1 MSFFA
6 LGNVLMD
13 LILET
18 DADYVKKWDLNLDD
32 QIMAQEKHE
41 SLFVQVAENA
51 NTLRVPGGCALNTTR
66 VISKLAGKKSRVS
79 VNFAGVTGADAVGDQ
94 IHNML
99 SSNSI
104 NFHRVKSKVGTGN
117 TVALVTDGGK
127 RSLVGPIEMADH
139 FPASQLEAIE
149 DKWKRAAFI
158 FQASWFLLSPDG
170 IKCAF
175 MMAKHAA
182 KSGQHFGLNLA
193 AESLVHRFR
202 DELVELMKSA
212 TFVFGNTVEYKAFA
226 EAMNWN
232 CPSMNDILMKMNELP
247 YSGVRRRTLIIT
259 SGSAPT
265 LMLFDGRVTSYPVNK
280 ISKEKVIDT
289 TGAGDAFCG
298 GFIFELLNDAS
309 CDDDSL
315 FALENAIMTG
325 HGTAKNVIQMR
336 GCDVSK
342 ILPVLTES
350 AEAGK

>member
-1 MSFFA
+1 M
-6 LGNVLMD
+6 
-13 LILET
+13 
-18 DADYVKKWDLNLDD
+18 
-32 QIMAQEKHE
+32 
-41 SLFVQVAENA
+41 
-51 NTLRVPGGCALNTTR
+51 R
-66 VISKLAGKKSRVS
+66 
-79 VNFAGVTGADAVGDQ
+79 
-94 IHNML
+94 
-99 SSNSI
+99 
-104 NFHRVKSKVGTGN
+104 TGN

>member
-1 MSFFA
+1 
-6 LGNVLMD
+6 V
-13 LILET
+13 
-18 DADYVKKWDLNLDD
+18 
-32 QIMAQEKHE
+32 
-41 SLFVQVAENA
+41 
-51 NTLRVPGGCALNTTR
+51 R
-66 VISKLAGKKSRVS
+66 
-79 VNFAGVTGADAVGDQ
+79 
-94 IHNML
+94 
-99 SSNSI
+99 
-104 NFHRVKSKVGTGN
+104 TGN

-127 RSLVGPIEMADH
+127 RSLVGPVEMANH
-139 FPASQLEAIE
+139 FSSGNLEAIE
-149 DKWKRAAFI
+149 DQWKRAAFI

-170 IKCAF
+170 INCAF
-175 MMAKHAA
+175 MMATHAA

-193 AESLVHRFR
+193 AESLVHQFR
-202 DELVELMKSA
+202 DELVELMRSA

-226 EAMNWN
+226 EAMSWQ
-232 CPSMNDILMKMNELP
+232 CSSMNEILLKINELP
-247 YSGVRRRTLIIT
+247 YSGARRRTLLIT

-265 LMLFDGRVTSYPVNK
+265 LMLFNGKVYSFPVNK

-298 GFIFELLNDAS
+298 GFIFELLNDTC

-325 HGTAKNVIQMR
+325 HGTAKSVIQMR